1 MPMRLSARGLVLNPR
16 RERILQAVVE
26 KHIETAMP
34 VSSESVARERDLG
47 ISPATVRLEFAALES
62 MGLVKQP
69 HTSAGRVPSDRGY
82 RVYVDRILSPKPLTS
97 KELMRV
103 RLAFRVRYSAIEELL
118 KMACELLSSLTNYV
132 VLASFTLLK
141 HKVLK
146 DLSISAVNS
155 KRLLVVAMLSDGGVL
170 HRLFYSAVPI
180 ERRNVEKVSSILR
193 STLCGLKLDQILR
206 ARPSSIAQRLTVTG
220 QIDEQLWDAL
230 CTGLGMLQKTL
241 RSYGMTTFV
250 SSVSQLLSQ
259 PEFADAK
266 RIHALIE
273 VLNDP
278 PEWILQMPLEAA
290 TPTKPWTAIG
300 VELLGE
306 SASPSFDILAE
317 CSVVGAPYFA
327 GETPIGSIVV
337 LGPKRMYY
345 DRTFSAVKEV
355 ANCLSASL
363 TELLS

>member
-1 MPMRLSARGLVLNPR
+1 MLISVRNLGLNPR

-34 VSSESVARERDLG
+34 VSSESVAREHDIG

-69 HTSAGRVPSDRGY
+69 HTSAGRVPSDKGY
-82 RVYVDRILSPKPLTS
+82 RVYVDRILSPKPLTP
-97 KELMRV
+97 KEVLKV
-103 RLAFRVRYSAIEELL
+103 RSTFRVRYGAIEELL
-118 KMACELLSSLTNYV
+118 KAACELIASLTNYV
-132 VLASFTLLK
+132 GLTSFTLLG

-146 DLSISAVNS
+146 DLCLSPVNS
-155 KRLLVVAMLSDGGVL
+155 KRLLVVAVLNDGGAL
-170 HRLFYSAVPI
+170 HRLFYSVAPV

-193 STLCGLKLDQILR
+193 SALCGLKLDQILR
-206 ARPSSIAQRLTVTG
+206 ARPNTIAQRFITSR
-220 QIDEQLWDAL
+220 QIDEPLWDAICL
-230 CTGLGMLQKTL
+230 GLRMVQKTL

-278 PEWILQMPLEAA
+278 PEWLLQTPIEAA
-290 TPTKPWTAIG
+290 TPAKPWTAIG
-300 VELLGE
+300 AEL
-306 SASPSFDILAE
+306 FDEVAPHPFNILAE
-317 CSVVGAPYFA
+317 CSVIGAPYFA
-327 GETPIGSIVV
+327 GEMPIGSIMV
-337 LGPKRMYY
+337 LGPKRMRYGEA
-345 DRTFSAVKEV
+345 FSAVKEV
-355 ANCLSASL
+355 ASCLSASL